1 MSQILSEELRKLYY
15 SKADIKIKI
24 TKLFE
29 KHSKYNINSS
39 EFKILLEIK
48 KNKFIGVVDKF
59 S

>member
-29 KHSKYNINSS
+29 KYSKYNINSS